1 MVSLVFQRVDPYY
14 ALFHF
19 WTGDVFFTALIVLGI
34 VLLLSVFFERPW
46 CRWLCP
52 FGALLGIVQLISPWK
67 IRRNTQMCTSCTLC
81 SRACPMRI
89 SVHEK
94 HSILDTR
101 CNRCTECISSCQRE
115 GGLIYGPARLP
126 FLRLK
131 NAFMTGILALSLFSA
146 PILFAHSAGFF
157 KTSSKR
163 PVTQGALRVEEI
175 KGSMT
180 LEELARGFDMDVTAM
195 AGVLSIPPEI
205 PDSTRLFDLEDV
217 DESLTMKTLR
227 ERLEHYVTENRG

>member
-1 MVSLVFQRVDPYY
+1 V
-14 ALFHF
+14 
-19 WTGDVFFTALIVLGI
+19 LI
-34 VLLLSVFFERPW
+34 LSVFFERPW
-46 CRWLCP
+46 CRWFCP

-67 IRRNTQMCTSCTLC
+67 IRRNTLICTSCTLC

-94 HSILDTR
+94 HSIIDTR
-101 CNRCTECISSCQRE
+101 CNRCTACIESCPRR

-131 NAFMTGILALSLFSA
+131 NALVSGICALSLFSA

-157 KTSSKR
+157 MTSNKK
-163 PVTQGALRVEEI
+163 PVTQGGLRVEEI

-180 LEELARGFDMDVTAM
+180 LEELARGFNMDVMTM
-195 AGVLSIPPEI
+195 VGILSIPPDI

-217 DESLTMKTLR
+217 DGLLTIKTLR
-227 ERLEHYVTENRG
+227 DKLERYVTENRG